1 METIMKYPLSTN
13 RPGERDEASQ
23 IETPDDLGGDLLS
36 GSGFEIEEAETGFE
50 ERK

>member
-13 RPGERDEASQ
+13 RPGEPDEVPQ

-36 GSGFEIEEAETGFE
+36 GSGLETEEAETGFE

>member
-1 METIMKYPLSTN
+1 METIMKYPISTD
-13 RPGERDEASQ
+13 RPEEPDQASQ

-36 GSGFEIEEAETGFE
+36 GSGLETEEAETGFE

>member
-1 METIMKYPLSTN
+1 MKYRLSTN
-13 RPGERDEASQ
+13 RPGEPDEASQ

-36 GSGFEIEEAETGFE
+36 GSGLETEEAETAFE

>member
-1 METIMKYPLSTN
+1 MKHPLSTD
-13 RPGERDEASQ
+13 RPEKPEQALP

-36 GSGFEIEEAETGFE
+36 GSGLETEEAETGFE

>member
-1 METIMKYPLSTN
+1 MKYPLSTD
-13 RPGERDEASQ
+13 RPEESDQASQ

-36 GSGFEIEEAETGFE
+36 ESGLETEEAEAGFE

>member
-1 METIMKYPLSTN
+1 MKYPLPTN
-13 RPGERDEASQ
+13 RPGEPDEASQ

-36 GSGFEIEEAETGFE
+36 ESGLETEEAETGFE

>member
-13 RPGERDEASQ
+13 RPGEPDEASQ

-36 GSGFEIEEAETGFE
+36 GSGLETEEAETEFE

>member
-13 RPGERDEASQ
+13 RPWEPDEASQ
-23 IETPDDLGGDLLS
+23 IETLDDLGGDLLS
-36 GSGFEIEEAETGFE
+36 GSGLETEEAETGFE

>member
-1 METIMKYPLSTN
+1 MKCPLSTD
-13 RPGERDEASQ
+13 RSEEPDQDSQ

-36 GSGFEIEEAETGFE
+36 GSGLETEEAEAGFE

>member
-1 METIMKYPLSTN
+1 MKYPLSTEQ
-13 RPGERDEASQ
+13 PEEAEQASQ

-36 GSGFEIEEAETGFE
+36 GSGLETEEAETGFE